1 MKLPSSGTAP
11 TDPELGADEG
21 ASLVAGLEA
30 AWRPGELAPATLER
44 LLAAGLS
51 SESPADPAPGPAPEL
66 DALAAALR
74 AAHTPGEPAH
84 LEELL
89 AGLSAL
95 PPPEW
100 AAEAPERHD
109 AERLRQ
115 ALEGGG
121 EHPYAAL
128 AHALAAAARPQPLAE
143 DQLERLLA
151 ARRPR
156 RRVSQLAL
164 VGVGV
169 VTGALAL
176 AAAIALWVRPT
187 SSSEERLDLAQQGA
201 QRSRSTAPLFVE
213 QFEVGR
219 VSERLDEIQRAR
231 ERDYR
236 SNRYAQWG
244 LP

>member
-1 MKLPSSGTAP
+1 MKPPSSRSAA
-11 TDPELGADEG
+11 DLPELEVDEE
-21 ASLVAGLEA
+21 ASLVAGLVA
-30 AWRPGELAPATLER
+30 AWQPGELSPAALER
-44 LLAAGLS
+44 LVATSQSPA
-51 SESPADPAPGPAPEL
+51 SPADPAPCPPPEL
-66 DALAAALR
+66 EALAAALH
-74 AAHTPGEPAH
+74 AAHAPGEPAH
-84 LEELL
+84 LEALL
-89 AGLSAL
+89 AELSAL

-100 AAEAPERHD
+100 AAEPSERHD
-109 AERLRQ
+109 AERLRR

-121 EHPYAAL
+121 EHPYGAL

-143 DQLERLLA
+143 DRLERLLA
-151 ARRPR
+151 AREPHR
-156 RRVSQLAL
+156 RARQLVL